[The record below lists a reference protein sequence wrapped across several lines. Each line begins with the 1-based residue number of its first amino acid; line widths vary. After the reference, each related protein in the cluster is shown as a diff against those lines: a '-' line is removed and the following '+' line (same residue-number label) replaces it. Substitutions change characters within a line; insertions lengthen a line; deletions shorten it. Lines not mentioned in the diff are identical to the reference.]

1 MTTIIKDKGKLNER
15 TKEFNPDRLVSFIY
29 KGLKGLDI
37 SEDNVDFFVD
47 KIIGKIS
54 YKDEVQAK
62 DINRILM
69 QDSLSLVDDIKDD
82 NGTVTPESL
91 NNVQWNKFARY
102 VLLNE
107 LYKRASKNR
116 SFDAKDKYGDYL
128 GFLLMMT
135 EKGLYD
141 KVLFEKY
148 TQEELKKAGE
158 YIKPERDLLFDYAGV
173 NQLKDRYLVTDKDK
187 SILELPQE
195 RFMTMALHLSS
206 VEKQSD
212 RLKYAFDLYDRYSK
226 LQISSAT
233 PTFMNSGTPQ
243 GALSSCH
250 VITFEDSLT
259 SIFDSI
265 STVAEFSKQGA
276 GLGTYLGKIRSNGS
290 DIRENVGASSGIIPW
305 IKILDKTL
313 ESVNQLG

>member
-1 MTTIIKDKGKLNER
+1 MTTIIKDKGKVNER
-15 TKEFNPDRLVSFIY
+15 RKDFDSNRLKVFISE
-29 KGLKGLDI
+29 GLKGLDI
-37 SEDNVDFFVD
+37 PEKSVDYFVNKVVS
-47 KIIGKIS
+47 KIEFKNEI
-54 YKDEVQAK
+54 EAK
-62 DINRILM
+62 QINKILM
-69 QDSLSLVDDIKDD
+69 QDALVLVDDIKDED
-82 NGTVTPESL
+82 DKLTPESL
-91 NNVQWNKFARY
+91 KNINWNKFARY

-128 GFLLMMT
+128 GFMLMMT

-141 KVLFEKY
+141 KILFEKY
-148 TQEELKKAGE
+148 SQEEIKEAGA
-158 YIKPERDLLFDYAGV
+158 YIKPDRDLLFDYAGV

-206 VEKQSD
+206 VEKEED
-212 RLKYAFDLYDRYSK
+212 RLKRALELYDRYSK

-233 PTFMNSGTPQ
+233 PTFMNSGTPY

-250 VITFEDSLT
+250 VVTFEDSLK

-276 GLGTYLGKIRSNGS
+276 GLGTYLGKVRSNGS
-290 DIRENVGASSGIIPW
+290 DIRDNLGASSGVIPW
-305 IKILDKTL
+305 IKILDNTL
-313 ESVNQLG
+313 QSVNQLG

>member
-1 MTTIIKDKGKLNER
+1 MTIVIKDKGKVNER
-15 TKEFNPDRLVSFIY
+15 KKEFEPDRLKSFILS
-29 KGLKGLDI
+29 KLEGLDI
-37 SEDNVDFFVD
+37 SKDSIDFFIE
-47 KIIGKIS
+47 KTIGKID
-54 YKDEVQAK
+54 YRDTIEAK
-62 DINRILM
+62 QINKILI
-69 QDSLSLVDDIKDD
+69 QDSLSLVEDIKDEED
-82 NGTVTPESL
+82 RVTKESL
-91 NNVQWNKFARY
+91 SNINWNKFSAR

-116 SFDAKDKYGDYL
+116 SFNARDKYGDFF

-206 VEKQSD
+206 VEKQGE
-212 RLKYAFDLYDRYSK
+212 RLQHAFDLYDRYSK

-290 DIRENVGASSGIIPW
+290 DIRDNVGASSGIIPW

-313 ESVNQLG
+313 ESVDQLG